1 MSWVRVILFGLCA
14 FGLGWWLPLGDVG
27 ETGSETVVTERRIA
41 DGASWDEGAWRQWQE
56 DMRHKEI
63 EAAYEREWARDVMA
77 GVVLEP

>member
-1 MSWVRVILFGLCA
+1 MNWVRVILFGLCT
-14 FGLGWWLPLGDVG
+14 FGLGWCLPLGDVG
-27 ETGSETVVTERRIA
+27 ETDSETVVTERRIA

-63 EAAYEREWARDVMA
+63 VAAYEREWARDAMA